1 MDGLTG
7 FVGFLWQGVEL
18 GGGPKLPL
26 FLAIELGAAED
37 VSVLLDLKTPDGQ
50 NFRVDPNKPDRVGT
64 LT

>member
-18 GGGPKLPL
+18 GGSKLPL